1 VTDGPAIVPE
11 RRERAA
17 WRSVAMPSE
26 HGGWG
31 LTAEPVLLGLLVEP
45 SWAGAALGVAA
56 MLAFLAR
63 TPLKLVLVDRH
74 RERWLERTGLAA
86 RVAAVE
92 ITLLAALAVAAGV
105 AAGWKWLVPVAVAGP
120 LVGVELWF
128 DMRSRSRRLVPEL
141 CGSVGIAGTVAA
153 IALAGGA
160 SASLA
165 GALWLVIAARAV
177 ASVPF
182 ARSQVLRLRH
192 GDAPRWPSDLA
203 QLAGVAIAAGA
214 VALDGAVAAGAVAIA
229 LLAIAELVWARRPPV
244 PAKTLGL
251 RQLFLGLGVVA
262 VTAAGVLAA

>member
-1 VTDGPAIVPE
+1 VDPTPAPE
-11 RRERAA
+11 RRERSR

-31 LTAEPVLLGLLVEP
+31 LTGEPALLGLLVKP
-45 SWAGAALGVAA
+45 SWAGAALGIAA
-56 MLAFLAR
+56 LLAFLAR

-74 RERWLERTGLAA
+74 RDRWLERTGVAA
-86 RVAAVE
+86 RVAGVE
-92 ITLLAALAVAAGV
+92 LTLLVALAVAAGM
-105 AAGWKWLVPVAVAGP
+105 AAGWKWLVPVAIAGP
-120 LVGVELWF
+120 LIGVELWF
-128 DMRSRSRRLVPEL
+128 DMRSRSRRLLPEL

-165 GALWLVIAARAV
+165 GALWLVIAARAI

-182 ARSQVLRLRH
+182 ARTQVLRLRH
-192 GDAPRWPSDLA
+192 GDAPQRPSDLA
-203 QLAGVAIAAGA
+203 QLAGVAVAAGA
-214 VALDGAVAAGAVAIA
+214 VALDAAVAAGAVAIVV
-229 LLAIAELVWARRPPV
+229 LAVAELVWARRPPV
-244 PAKTLGL
+244 PAKALGL